1 MLSVTLGSVAHGTLH
16 NSHLFFHLKI
26 RSTRTMVDPYFSFGK
41 DTFSFC
47 LENPLLLLV
56 VGISKKDGMKE
67 MESTM

>member
-1 MLSVTLGSVAHGTLH
+1 
-16 NSHLFFHLKI
+16 
-26 RSTRTMVDPYFSFGK
+26 MVDPYFSFGK
-41 DTFSFC
+41 DTFLFC